1 MNKKFLALVLTS
13 CLAGYLHAQDP
24 HFSQFYANP
33 LYLNPAFA
41 GSNGCSRANVIGRYQ
56 WPQLSGDYRT
66 ISASYDANIAS
77 IRGGLGLMILHD
89 AAGQNTIA
97 TTRISGIYSYELPV
111 NENFTLRMAAE
122 ATYNNIRIDKDKLYF
137 GDQIHPRYGFI
148 YPTSEVINNPSRGF
162 LDIQAGILGYTDKL
176 FFGFAVHHLTEPQ
189 QNFIPGP
196 ASKLPRKYTG
206 HIGAIIPIGNTSY
219 MVNERR
225 DMISPNLMFKMQG
238 QSMQINVGLYAQKG
252 AIVGG
257 LWYRNVS
264 QDFASDAMIAM
275 IGMYLDK
282 FKIGYSY
289 DFTISKLTNA
299 TSSGAH
305 ELSLGMN
312 FNCVERGQSFRML
325 DCPAF

>member
-1 MNKKFLALVLTS
+1 MNIKFLALVLSS
-13 CLAGYLHAQDP
+13 CLAGYVHAQDP

-41 GSNGCSRANVIGRYQ
+41 GSTGCGRASMIGRYQ
-56 WPQLSGDYRT
+56 WPALSGDYRT
-66 ISASYDANIAS
+66 ISASYDGHIDAIK
-77 IRGGLGLMILHD
+77 GGLGILVLHD

-97 TTRISGIYSYELPV
+97 TTRVSGIYSYMLPV
-111 NENFTLRMAAE
+111 SESFTLRMAAE
-122 ATYNNIRIDKDKLYF
+122 LTYNNISIDREKLYF

-148 YPTSEVINNPSRGF
+148 YPTSEVIANPNRGF
-162 LDIQAGILGYTDKL
+162 LDVQAGIMGYTERL
-176 FFGFAVHHLTEPQ
+176 FFGFAAHHITEPE

-206 HIGAIIPIGNTSY
+206 HIGAIIPIGRSYY

-238 QSMQINVGLYAQKG
+238 ESMQINAGVYFQKG
-252 AIVGG
+252 SIVGG

-264 QDFASDAMIAM
+264 TDFTSDAMVAM
-275 IGMYLDK
+275 VGMYLDK

-289 DFTISKLTNA
+289 DFTISKLSNSV
-299 TSSGAH
+299 SSGAH
-305 ELSLGMN
+305 EISLGMN
-312 FNCVERGQSFRML
+312 FDCVDRGTTYRML